1 VQFCFWTWWSSW
13 KDLHW
18 TLKSTEKPHFGHYL
32 HFQSNHPHVKRGV
45 VQSLYHRAATICQ
58 EQPDCSDEIDILR
71 PDLQLSAYPIGFI
84 ESVCNG
90 SKRNVRLKEVQP
102 LSCLSERLKCIV
114 NRYSI
119 RTDFKTRHTLTNSLM
134 RTRTIR
140 TPQETS
146 NCVCCK
152 CLCSP
157 TDALIY

>member
-1 VQFCFWTWWSSW
+1 M
-13 KDLHW
+13 
-18 TLKSTEKPHFGHYL
+18 LKSTENPHFGHYL
-32 HFQSNHPHVKRGV
+32 NFQSNHPHVKRV
-45 VQSLYHRAATICQ
+45 VQSLYHRAATIYQ
-58 EQPDCSDEIDILR
+58 EQPDCSDEIGILR
-71 PDLQLSAYPIGFI
+71 SDLQLSAYPIGLLNQFATD
-84 ESVCNG
+84 
-90 SKRNVRLKEVQP
+90 LKEVQP
-102 LSCLSERLKCIV
+102 LGCLSERLKCTA

-119 RTDFKTRHTLTNSLM
+119 RTDFKTRPTLTNSLM